1 MISFWKRKKCPMIQI
16 RTFNL
21 PVSIRSE
28 YLSVDIPGVLGV
40 VRIKNSPFNFER
52 LLFCS
57 TLFDT
62 YFEYPKIIVSDY
74 TGKTKD
80 IDIYKV
86 SNLSR
91 IDEKFIK
98 FKNISFAYMSDELKR
113 FVTIV
118 SSANRVANNNA
129 VECVKTGRYENQ
141 TGISSGW
148 IRLQ

>member
-16 RTFNL
+16 RTFSL

-28 YLSVDIPGVLGV
+28 CLSVDIPGVLGI
-40 VRIKNSPFNFER
+40 VRIKNSPFDFER

-57 TLFDT
+57 TLLDT
-62 YFEYPKIIVSDY
+62 YFEYPKITISGY

-80 IDIYKV
+80 IDVYRIG
-86 SNLSR
+86 NLLG

-98 FKNISFAYMSDELKR
+98 FKNTSFACMSNELKR
-113 FVTIV
+113 FIIIV
-118 SSANRVANNNA
+118 SSVNRVTNNNSM
-129 VECVKTGRYENQ
+129 ECIKTGRYENQ

>member
-16 RTFNL
+16 RTFSL
-21 PVSIRSE
+21 PISIRSE
-28 YLSVDIPGVLGV
+28 CLSVDIPGVLGV

-62 YFEYPKIIVSDY
+62 YFEYPKIIISDY

-80 IDIYKV
+80 IDIYKI

-91 IDEKFIK
+91 INERFIK
-98 FKNISFAYMSDELKR
+98 FKNTSFAYMSDELKR
-113 FVTIV
+113 FVMIV
-118 SSANRVANNNA
+118 SSVNRVAHNNSI
-129 VECVKTGRYENQ
+129 ECIKTGRYENQ